1 MSLFKWDDTYFV
13 NINEIDLQ
21 HQNLVVM
28 LNKLAES
35 MADGHGKDALNEI
48 LDGLLDYTLSHF
60 QTEEKIFMLIN
71 YPETESHKKE
81 HLDFVQQITK
91 FKEELSK
98 RKLGLSIDVLNYLC
112 DWLKIHITKSDK
124 SYAQFIDEQDMHELI
139 SK

>member
-1 MSLFKWDDTYFV
+1 MSLFKWDDTYCV

-21 HQNLVVM
+21 HQNLVEM
-28 LNKLAES
+28 LNNLAES
-35 MADGHGKDALNEI
+35 MADGQGKGALNEI
-48 LDGLLDYTLSHF
+48 LDGLLNYTLTHF
-60 QTEEKIFMLIN
+60 QTEEKILTLIK
-71 YPETESHKKE
+71 YPETASHKKE

-112 DWLKIHITKSDK
+112 DWLKVHITKSDK
-124 SYAQFIDEQDMHELI
+124 SYAKFIDEQDMHELI